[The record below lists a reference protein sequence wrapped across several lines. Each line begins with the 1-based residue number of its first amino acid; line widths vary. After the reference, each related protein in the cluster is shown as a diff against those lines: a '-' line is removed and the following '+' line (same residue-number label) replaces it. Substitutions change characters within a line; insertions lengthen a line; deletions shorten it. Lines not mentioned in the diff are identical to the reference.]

1 MSEHSI
7 VNIISKASDCL
18 DDSVLLLAEKSYDA
32 ALNRSYYAMF
42 HSIQA
47 LLFTTNYAAK
57 SHSGAHNAFHKH
69 FILSQKLPRDLGLAL
84 KRTFEKRQ
92 FGDYDYDEVL
102 FEDAEESVEDARY
115 FFEATILYLKEN
127 NFLK

>member
-1 MSEHSI
+1 MSDHSI
-7 VNIISKASDCL
+7 ANILSKASDCL
-18 DDSVLLLAEKSYDA
+18 DDSILLLSEESYDA
-32 ALNRSYYAMF
+32 ALNRSYYTMF

-47 LLFTTNYAAK
+47 LLFTISFVAK

-69 FILSQKLPRDLGLAL
+69 FILTQLLPRNLGLVL

-102 FEDAEESVEDARY
+102 LEDARL
-115 FFEATILYLKEN
+115 FFEVTVLYLKKN

>member
-1 MSEHSI
+1 MSDHSI
-7 VNIISKASDCL
+7 ANILSKASDCL
-18 DDSVLLLAEKSYDA
+18 DDSILLLSEESYDA
-32 ALNRSYYAMF
+32 ALNRSYYTMF

-47 LLFTTNYAAK
+47 LLFTISFVAK

-69 FILSQKLPRDLGLAL
+69 FILTQLLPRNLGLVL

-102 FEDAEESVEDARY
+102 LEDARL
-115 FFEATILYLKEN
+115 FFEATVLYLKKN

>member
-1 MSEHSI
+1 MSDHSI
-7 VNIISKASDCL
+7 ANILSKASDCL
-18 DDSVLLLAEKSYDA
+18 DDSILLLSEESYDA

-47 LLFTTNYAAK
+47 LLFTISFVAK

-69 FILSQKLPRDLGLAL
+69 FILTQILPRNLGLVL

-92 FGDYDYDEVL
+92 CGDYDYEEVL
-102 FEDAEESVEDARY
+102 LEDAKESVEDARL
-115 FFEATILYLKEN
+115 FFEATVLYLKKN